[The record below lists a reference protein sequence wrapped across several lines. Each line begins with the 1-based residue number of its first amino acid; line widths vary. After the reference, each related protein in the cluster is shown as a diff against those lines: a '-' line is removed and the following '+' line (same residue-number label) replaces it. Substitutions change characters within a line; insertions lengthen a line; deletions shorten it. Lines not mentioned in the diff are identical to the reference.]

1 MIRFNWRNCNGLGKQ
16 QDKIRIC
23 VYIGSGIGLILHVGG
38 KQPNDQLNPK
48 NKMKTITSLAQVK
61 EIASAMFSKDLAII
75 SVNIETSFG
84 LVAAFRDGSVK
95 MAE

>member
-1 MIRFNWRNCNGLGKQ
+1 M
-16 QDKIRIC
+16 
-23 VYIGSGIGLILHVGG
+23 SEGI
-38 KQPNDQLNPK
+38 NPTINSIEK
-48 NKMKTITSLAQVK
+48 HKMKTITSLAQVK

>member
-1 MIRFNWRNCNGLGKQ
+1 
-16 QDKIRIC
+16 
-23 VYIGSGIGLILHVGG
+23 VIGLSVDVGG
-38 KQPNDQLNPK
+38 NQPNDQLNQ

-61 EIASAMFSKDLAII
+61 EIASAMFSKDSAII

-84 LVAAFRDGSVK
+84 LVAAFRDGSVR

>member
-1 MIRFNWRNCNGLGKQ
+1 MS
-16 QDKIRIC
+16 
-23 VYIGSGIGLILHVGG
+23 VHVGG
-38 KQPNDQLNPK
+38 KQPNDQLNP

-61 EIASAMFSKDLAII
+61 EIASAMFSKDSAII

-84 LVAAFRDGSVK
+84 LVAAFRDGSVR